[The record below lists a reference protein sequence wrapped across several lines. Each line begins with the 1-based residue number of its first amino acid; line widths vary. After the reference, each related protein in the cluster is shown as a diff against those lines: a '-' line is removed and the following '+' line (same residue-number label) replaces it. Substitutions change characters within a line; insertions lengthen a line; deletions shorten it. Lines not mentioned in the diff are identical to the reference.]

1 MAGSPTLTT
10 LGSALARLETRWGS
24 AAVKVGAG
32 SPATHGALA
41 LVPRP
46 VDAGAPELPRPLAP
60 GDGSALVSGLP
71 ELDALLGPS
80 GLPRASAASLLG
92 AGSSGKTTLAL
103 HWLAQAQAQGAI
115 VAYLDLGRSF
125 DPLEAASRGVDLRW
139 LLVLRPAEAEEG
151 FALAAALLGGHA
163 VELMVV
169 DLPDR
174 LPIRH
179 EATLRRLA
187 AHARR
192 AGARLIVLEPTR
204 LAAPLHAALAEA
216 VGIRLELE
224 QRGWLRLGRDIVGR
238 RIGVNVAKNRFGP
251 PGRQAEMEISY
262 LAEGELLVPP
272 DRLTRGTAAP
282 AASIA

>member
-1 MAGSPTLTT
+1 MAGSSNPTA

-32 SPATHGALA
+32 APATHGALA
-41 LVPRP
+41 LAPRP
-46 VDAGAPELPRPLAP
+46 ADHEPEPAPVVPA
-60 GDGSALVSGLP
+60 DGSALASGLP
-71 ELDALLGPS
+71 ELDALLGPG
-80 GLPRASAASLLG
+80 GLPRASAAALLG

-103 HWLAQAQAQGAI
+103 HWLAQAQSQGAI

-224 QRGWLRLGRDIVGR
+224 QRGWLRLGRDVVGR
-238 RIGVNVAKNRFGP
+238 RIGVSVAKNRFGP

-272 DRLTRGTAAP
+272 DRLKRSP
-282 AASIA
+282 PERAASIA